1 MGLWKYI
8 LKKLIFALVTYFVAV
23 TLVFF
28 IYHVMPGDPTYI
40 YSGNVHIDED
50 IPDSTRER
58 WGLNE
63 PLWKQYFIF
72 LRNILQG
79 DLGYS
84 FFKQK
89 PVMEVIGETLP
100 WTLLLLGSA
109 FVING
114 VLGILLGSLVAWKRG
129 SKVDTAFVLTYNVYN
144 AFPLFFVGMIFIALF
159 GFYFKIWGFPIYF
172 PLLGAQNA
180 LSYRFTFIQQVGDIL
195 WHLALPL
202 SVLVISGVLGWSW
215 FMRGNLINV
224 KTEDYIQT
232 ARAKG
237 LSENQ
242 VLFKHGFRN
251 ALLPVIT
258 SIGMSVGGLIGGSV
272 LIESVFNYPGTGLL
286 LLNALLSNDY
296 NLVQGAFII
305 IAGLTL
311 FGLLIAEIL
320 YGFIDPR
327 IRNA

>member
-8 LKKLIFALVTYFVAV
+8 IKKLIFAIVAYFVAV

-40 YSGNVHIDED
+40 YAGNVHIDED
-50 IPDSTRER
+50 IPESTKER

-72 LRNILQG
+72 LRNLIQG

-109 FVING
+109 FIINA
-114 VLGILLGSLVAWKRG
+114 VLGILLGSLVAWRRG
-129 SKVDTAFVLTYNVYN
+129 SKTDSAFVLTYNVYN
-144 AFPLFFVGMIFIALF
+144 AVPLFFVGMVFIALF
-159 GFYFKIWGFPIYF
+159 GFQLYKIGSPIYF
-172 PLLGAQNA
+172 PLFGAQDA
-180 LSYRFTFIQQVGDIL
+180 LSYRFTTLQRVADIL

-272 LIESVFNYPGTGLL
+272 LIETVFNYPGTGNL
-286 LLNALLSNDY
+286 LLNALLKNDY
-296 NLVQGAFII
+296 NLIQGAFII
-305 IAGLTL
+305 ISGLTL
-311 FGLLIAEIL
+311 LGLLIAEIL

-327 IRNA
+327 TRTS